1 MELIQWLRN
10 TLHRLPHFDFSFH
23 QVDNVFVYD
32 VLDPYSAFLVLLAI
46 FALAIGA
53 LFLFCLVIVWI
64 ASCCTSKGAGGYS
77 RRSVRRLTI
86 FLFLLNVVCFVLLA
100 ACLYGNDYLTRSVIT
115 RVSPQMREV
124 HNNLQIANN
133 KLFDLHNAY
142 NNVSTDVSQI
152 KTAVEEKARRSTAN
166 QTLINGVNR
175 ELDKIVSLWKELRK
189 GVEVSQKSLFSLVN
203 LEYTYKSVARWEFE
217 RWILM
222 VTLLS
227 IMFVVLFIG
236 VLAIC
241 KKSRT
246 AIVAFS
252 GLGIVIFVLAWTI
265 FSVMLPI
272 SVAFADF
279 CETKNV
285 FLSHYFPEGIYNTLH
300 YYEKCVPDN
309 TYTDTSGDLHLDK
322 IDALLSDLKK
332 ADVALQQSTQLL
344 FADDPTTKSLVFDIS
359 TLAAEGYKKIGIVST
374 LASCS
379 SNHHRV
385 HDIVQG
391 FCQDGF
397 AGNTISLV
405 SIFFFGVFM
414 AILLMVA
421 SRGWFAFERLPSDY
435 DEMNTEDPFYPRQDN
450 NIPPDI
456 YGTHVFNPRSR
467 FATNS
472 ADNNTESTGT
482 NSGGHGAI
490 GEQRTPLLEH
500 SKCSA
505 DFQKAIGSVNPNES
519 EDPIEMAMEPH
530 FESNLKVNFPLK
542 IPNVDRYLTKDIPH
556 TAVDQFQRLLRLFVV
571 FVNKREFKRVDHIRQ
586 TQASLPIAVSR
597 EEILGLLKK
606 HNVILLAGDTGCGK
620 STQLPQYLLL
630 DGYNKIAC
638 TQPRRIAC
646 MALAK
651 RVGEE
656 MLNQL
661 GSEIAF
667 QTRFEKTKTMK
678 TRVLFITDGLLIRQM
693 AVDPL
698 LSQYD
703 VILLDEVHERNLTG
717 DLLVALMKLAVQRR
731 PDLKLILMSA
741 TINLELFSSYFED
754 APVVKVPVDERGD
767 MLIFLNGIGE
777 ITILAAALKD
787 YAEFTKK
794 WIILMLHSTLSVEEQ
809 NKVFDVAPKGV
820 RKCILSTNI
829 AETSVTIDEIRFVID
844 SGKVNLI
851 KFDPL
856 TRTQH
861 LTECWISQASADQRK
876 GRAGRTGPGVCYR
889 LFSSEQFDKMEPF
902 TPSEIK
908 RVSLESLIMQ
918 ILNMNLQIDVR
929 DFPFLEAPAKDALS
943 NAMESLQFQK
953 VIDPTD
959 TKNLSPL
966 GHILADLP
974 VDVLML
980 IYGVIFGELDVIL
993 TIAAGL
999 SVQSA
1004 FTNRSFRDFECIQ
1017 NRQHLVC
1024 DIGDPFTLV
1033 QVYREWIYL
1042 RRKREDT
1049 KKWAR
1054 RCGIEETRLYEVVKL
1069 RRQFKQILEQSG
1081 LLNSR
1086 ANKEWEALSSRER
1099 RVKIG
1104 EKRKLVE
1111 LKKKVFN
1118 ETRKRRLLK
1127 EDAHYD
1133 TILDEESEAANPQDD
1148 VNSLEFQVLVDDTD
1162 AQSQYQTHKWNEER
1176 ATIVKFILAVGLY
1189 PQYAIEDLHNNHQ
1202 DKKEQFCHVAT
1213 KPFSILHPNSV
1224 LGQQPGCL
1232 EITKDSD
1239 GFSNQHQLI
1248 FYGLLLETAKPFLC
1262 NTTRIPAFFILIFA
1276 RNITKTSTKIIRI
1289 DGYGEFIFKTS
1300 DHLEEVLNQALTIRN
1315 IMSNALYE
1323 KLSGEDVA
1331 DQTREFRRRLVKFS
1345 HLTIEFSGVFDMD
1358 GTSLEQFEESSIQE
1372 DIKNEYESDEMSLP
1386 TFDEVQSGAKV
1397 FHCDI
1402 CKKRAQIQ
1410 FKRRISSS

>member
-1 MELIQWLRN
+1 MSEVKDNYGQEWIKYKQRMI
-10 TLHRLPHFDFSFH
+10 SAYFH
-23 QVDNVFVYD
+23 DKG
-32 VLDPYSAFLVLLAI
+32 LAPLESPLYEE
-46 FALAIGA
+46 FR
-53 LFLFCLVIVWI
+53 LFL
-64 ASCCTSKGAGGYS
+64 
-77 RRSVRRLTI
+77 
-86 FLFLLNVVCFVLLA
+86 
-100 ACLYGNDYLTRSVIT
+100 TR
-115 RVSPQMREV
+115 
-124 HNNLQIANN
+124 
-133 KLFDLHNAY
+133 F
-142 NNVSTDVSQI
+142 
-152 KTAVEEKARRSTAN
+152 
-166 QTLINGVNR
+166 QT
-175 ELDKIVSLWKELRK
+175 KI
-189 GVEVSQKSLFSLVN
+189 
-203 LEYTYKSVARWEFE
+203 
-217 RWILM
+217 
-222 VTLLS
+222 
-227 IMFVVLFIG
+227 
-236 VLAIC
+236 
-241 KKSRT
+241 
-246 AIVAFS
+246 
-252 GLGIVIFVLAWTI
+252 
-265 FSVMLPI
+265 
-272 SVAFADF
+272 
-279 CETKNV
+279 
-285 FLSHYFPEGIYNTLH
+285 
-300 YYEKCVPDN
+300 
-309 TYTDTSGDLHLDK
+309 
-322 IDALLSDLKK
+322 
-332 ADVALQQSTQLL
+332 
-344 FADDPTTKSLVFDIS
+344 
-359 TLAAEGYKKIGIVST
+359 
-374 LASCS
+374 
-379 SNHHRV
+379 
-385 HDIVQG
+385 
-391 FCQDGF
+391 
-397 AGNTISLV
+397 
-405 SIFFFGVFM
+405 
-414 AILLMVA
+414 
-421 SRGWFAFERLPSDY
+421 
-435 DEMNTEDPFYPRQDN
+435 
-450 NIPPDI
+450 
-456 YGTHVFNPRSR
+456 
-467 FATNS
+467 
-472 ADNNTESTGT
+472 
-482 NSGGHGAI
+482 
-490 GEQRTPLLEH
+490 
-500 SKCSA
+500 KCSA
-505 DFQKAIGSVNPNES
+505 DFQKAIGSVNPTEP
-519 EDPIEMAMEPH
+519 EDSIELAMEPH

-556 TAVDQFQRLLRLFVV
+556 TAVDQFQRLLRLFVT

-717 DLLVALMKLAVQRR
+717 DLLVALMKLAAQRR

-754 APVVKVPVDERGD
+754 APVVKVPGRLFPIEVHYIAVKEYDIEEKKKAVKLDADPYLKILQSIDKKFPVDERGD

-777 ITILAAALKD
+777 ITILAGALKD

-861 LTECWISQASADQRK
+861 LTECWISQASAEQRK

-974 VDVLML
+974 VDVLVGKML
-980 IYGVIFGELDVIL
+980 IYGVIFGEVDVIL

-1081 LLNSR
+1081 LLDSR

-1133 TILDEESEAANPQDD
+1133 TILDEESETVNPQDD

-1162 AQSQYQTHKWNEER
+1162 AQLQYQTHKWNEER

-1189 PQYAIEDLHNNHQ
+1189 PQYAIEDLHNSHQ

-1232 EITKDSD
+1232 EITKDND

-1276 RNITKTSTKIIRI
+1276 RNITKTSMKVIRI

-1323 KLSGEDVA
+1323 KLSGENVA
-1331 DQTREFRRRLVKFS
+1331 EQTREFRRRLVKFS
-1345 HLTIEFSGVFDMD
+1345 HLTVEFSIRRCLHPPRLIDSGVFDVD
-1358 GTSLEQFEESSIQE
+1358 GTSLEQFEESSIQP
-1372 DIKNEYESDEMSLP
+1372 DIENEYKSEEMSAPISDEV
-1386 TFDEVQSGAKV
+1386 ESGTKV

-1402 CKKRAQIQ
+1402 CKKELRFNSNVEFLRHKSSHTEIQ
-1410 FKRRISSS
+1410 